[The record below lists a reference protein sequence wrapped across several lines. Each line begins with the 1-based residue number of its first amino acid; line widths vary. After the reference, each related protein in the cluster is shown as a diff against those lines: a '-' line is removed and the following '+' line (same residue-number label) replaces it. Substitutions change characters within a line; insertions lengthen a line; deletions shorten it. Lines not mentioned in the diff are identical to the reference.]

1 MRQVPS
7 SPRGPRLA
15 SAVLLV
21 AVGCG
26 HPAVNTG
33 TGGSGTNGSGGS
45 TSGSGGGTGSGGS
58 TTGSGGNSSGSGGN
72 ASGGSGSGGSGSGS
86 GGSTG
91 SGGSATGS
99 GGAGSGSGGG
109 SGKMSCGD
117 STLPADPT
125 MPDEPS
131 LQQATELPVVDG
143 LCRLVP
149 EREPR
154 RIACHLQE
162 AQIHRVLAELHDRA
176 QDASGTQQPCRL
188 ALEPTCFAG
197 IETIDESVTEEVA
210 EGALLLRR
218 RWFEDV
224 PPGYADRFR

>member
-1 MRQVPS
+1 MNGELGPPARPEEPTQVGGLVPLLTATV
-7 SPRGPRLA
+7 PIPTEQVLA
-15 SAVLLV
+15 
-21 AVGCG
+21 
-26 HPAVNTG
+26 
-33 TGGSGTNGSGGS
+33 
-45 TSGSGGGTGSGGS
+45 
-58 TTGSGGNSSGSGGN
+58 
-72 ASGGSGSGGSGSGS
+72 
-86 GGSTG
+86 
-91 SGGSATGS
+91 
-99 GGAGSGSGGG
+99 
-109 SGKMSCGD
+109 
-117 STLPADPT
+117 ADPT
-125 MPDEPS
+125 MADEPS

-162 AQIHRVLAELHDRA
+162 AQIHRVVAELHDRA

-197 IETIDESVTEEVA
+197 IETIDESITEEVA